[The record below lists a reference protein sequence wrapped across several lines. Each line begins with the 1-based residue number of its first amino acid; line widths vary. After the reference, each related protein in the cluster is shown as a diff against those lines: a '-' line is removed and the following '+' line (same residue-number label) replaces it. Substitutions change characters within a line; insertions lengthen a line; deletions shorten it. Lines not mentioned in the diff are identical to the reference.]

1 MRRINNWIKFGI
13 LFNSIWLIANHYLST
28 PHFLS
33 GMLAGFGMILI
44 IIGISK
50 ETRNLAIKKS

>member
-33 GMLAGFGMILI
+33 GMLAGFGMMLI

-50 ETRNLAIKKS
+50 ERCNLTFKKS